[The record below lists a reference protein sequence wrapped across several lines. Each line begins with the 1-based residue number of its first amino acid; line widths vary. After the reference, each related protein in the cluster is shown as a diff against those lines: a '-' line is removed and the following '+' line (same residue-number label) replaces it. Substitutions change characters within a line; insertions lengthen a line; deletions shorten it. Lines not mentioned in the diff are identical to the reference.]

1 MEAFTS
7 DLAATVNAPRPTDYR
22 SYNSHRPGPKENRKL
37 RSVHVRRATDAKTAS
52 AYVRLSTDITVSVQV
67 SIKTEARIDSVQIQI
82 KTEAIVS
89 VQVSQNKKLCQQQ
102 ETETTVKNKTK
113 QKTICPG
120 QNENRCVH
128 VSMKTEAMAV
138 SSSKGKQAIVGPREN
153 RNYNNVQVQI
163 KTEATSVLVGMKTEL
178 LKPVSRSE
186 GPRKLRSVSTSG

>member
-22 SYNSHRPGPKENRKL
+22 SYDSHRPGPKENRKL

-102 ETETTVKNKTK
+102 ETETTVKKHTHKNTRYVQVKTK
-113 QKTICPG
+113 TD
-120 QNENRCVH
+120 
-128 VSMKTEAMAV
+128 VSM
-138 SSSKGKQAIVGPREN
+138 SQ
-153 RNYNNVQVQI
+153 
-163 KTEATSVLVGMKTEL
+163 
-178 LKPVSRSE
+178 
-186 GPRKLRSVSTSG
+186 